1 VATIEPT
8 SISLTW
14 LLLTVLPGDPLV
26 LTYRRS
32 DIYAFG
38 DVSLASTQLRA
49 SLFHGFSDHSRLA
62 ILEQLLDGPRR
73 VSDIVQATG
82 LAQPNVSAH
91 LACLWDCGLV
101 ARQRHGREV
110 HYRLVPG
117 VAEILAAAD
126 RVLAVAGETVGA
138 CPRYG
143 AGAPTKESA

>member
-1 VATIEPT
+1 MAP
-8 SISLTW
+8 
-14 LLLTVLPGDPLV
+14 
-26 LTYRRS
+26 
-32 DIYAFG
+32 
-38 DVSLASTQLRA
+38 TQLRA

-73 VSDIVQATG
+73 VSDVVQATG

-117 VAEILAAAD
+117 VAEVLAAAD
-126 RVLAVAGETVGA
+126 QVLEVAGETVGA

-143 AGAPTKESA
+143 AGIPTKESA

>member
-1 VATIEPT
+1 V
-8 SISLTW
+8 
-14 LLLTVLPGDPLV
+14 GD
-26 LTYRRS
+26 
-32 DIYAFG
+32 A
-38 DVSLASTQLRA
+38 SLATAQLRTV
-49 SLFHGFSDHSRLA
+49 LFHGFSDHSRLA

-73 VSDIVQATG
+73 VTDIVQATG

-101 ARQRHGREV
+101 ARQRRGREV

-117 VAEILAAAD
+117 VAEVLAAAD

-143 AGAPTKESA
+143 AGAPAKASA